1 MRISPLN
8 KYFIS
13 PLLLTLFLQGCGGSS
28 SDTPP
33 PPVEPVEYTF
43 TLSAQLTNDCGVA
56 SAFTDV
62 ELLLQDDTWQTLNSY
77 KADENGQISFVTES
91 EFINYTIVAK
101 NQQGSE
107 AEGLNVVSFYQA
119 NSATPSHYQAQ
130 FDGMLDGLNEKN
142 CECVTQNIELSHRTF
157 DKQTSVTSSLG
168 DVSWVA
174 IDSKT
179 TLLEGI
185 KVCKALD
192 GNWPLHSFSVL
203 GTDSNQKSIV
213 AGGFKDDF
221 SDNVDGL
228 WLLAAD
234 EVADSIE
241 LVMPHQTFNTNQLI
255 GNTKHFSMLIAEDE
269 ESLLVFDTHS
279 HISEAYYQ
287 SQARVT
293 FNGGDFFWGSSVI
306 ENYQQIIST
315 SAQESLAVKVDKQI
329 PAIDVDNHSEIK
341 ADGNYD
347 YSAVVGYP
355 MAVISY
361 DFTTYDPTT
370 KLLMPAK
377 WTFYGAEKGVLAIS
391 GPLTGYE
398 DIINISTNK
407 KATEVELI
415 KSIITNNYQDY
426 IKHYQGKSALDMNV
440 DFVKKIKKVEITYK
454 LN

>member
-1 MRISPLN
+1 LKKKLIS
-8 KYFIS
+8 S
-13 PLLLTLFLQGCGGSS
+13 LLLTTLLQACGGSS
-28 SDTPP
+28 SSTPDVP
-33 PPVEPVEYTF
+33 TEPVEYIFSLT
-43 TLSAQLTNDCGVA
+43 SQLTNDCGVA
-56 SAFTDV
+56 SAFTEV
-62 ELLLQDDTWQTLNSY
+62 ELLLQDDTWQTLKVY
-77 KADENGQISFVTES
+77 QADDNGVISFVTES

-101 NQQGSE
+101 DQKGSE

-119 NSATPSHYQAQ
+119 SSATPSHYQAQ
-130 FDGMLDGLNEKN
+130 FDEKLDSLNEIS

-157 DKQTSVTSSLG
+157 ETQTSVTSSLG
-168 DVSWVA
+168 DVSWEP
-174 IDSKT
+174 IDNKT

-185 KVCKALD
+185 KVCKAVD

-203 GTDSNQKSIV
+203 GTDSNQKAIV
-213 AGGFKDDF
+213 AGGLKDDF
-221 SDNVDGL
+221 SENVDGV

-234 EVADSIE
+234 EVADTID
-241 LVMPHQTFNTNQLI
+241 LVMPHQALNTNQLI
-255 GNTKHFSMLIAEDE
+255 DNRKHFSTNVIEEDE
-269 ESLLVFDTHS
+269 SLFIFDTHS

-315 SAQESLAVKVDKQI
+315 SAQESLAVKVDEQI

-347 YSAVVGYP
+347 YSAVAGYP

-361 DFTTYDPTT
+361 DFTTYDPAT

-391 GPLTGYE
+391 AELTGYK

-407 KATEVELI
+407 KATQVELI

-426 IKHYQGKSALDMNV
+426 IKHYQGKSALDMSV